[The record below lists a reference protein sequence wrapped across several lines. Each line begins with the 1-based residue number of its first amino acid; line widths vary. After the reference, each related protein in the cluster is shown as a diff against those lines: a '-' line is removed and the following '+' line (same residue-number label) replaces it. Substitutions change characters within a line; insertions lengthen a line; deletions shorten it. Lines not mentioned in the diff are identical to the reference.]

1 MPWGQKRPEAAVA
14 AVDHCHQDRPPGPM
28 VDSEAVVPAAVVEA
42 RSPVAEAALPGLTV
56 DSGVAVPAAVAQ
68 AQILAVEAQAQALMA
83 GCVAKV
89 RAEAPAQPGLMAGC
103 GAVVPAGV
111 LEAQVRLGLTAGPEV
126 VVPAAVQAQ
135 VLAAGALPADRG
147 VAVLA
152 VLQLARPGVLGALAQ
167 RRRFRAAMVPRERR
181 KVVLPARA
189 ASLARRSAAT
199 G

>member
-1 MPWGQKRPEAAVA
+1 
-14 AVDHCHQDRPPGPM
+14 
-28 VDSEAVVPAAVVEA
+28 VVPAAVLEA
-42 RSPVAEAALPGLTV
+42 QVPLGLTV
-56 DSGVAVPAAVAQ
+56 DSGVV
-68 AQILAVEAQAQALMA
+68 
-83 GCVAKV
+83 
-89 RAEAPAQPGLMAGC
+89 
-103 GAVVPAGV
+103 
-111 LEAQVRLGLTAGPEV
+111 
-126 VVPAAVQAQ
+126 